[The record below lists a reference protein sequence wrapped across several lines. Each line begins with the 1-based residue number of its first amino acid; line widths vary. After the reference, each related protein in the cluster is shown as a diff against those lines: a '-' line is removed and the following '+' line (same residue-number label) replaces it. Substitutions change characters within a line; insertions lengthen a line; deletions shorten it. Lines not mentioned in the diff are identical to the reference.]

1 MNGEAAGSAWSF
13 VRLGGIF
20 PVDAFPVDGF
30 PGVFPEEALPP
41 PNELVALFGGLIA
54 P

>member
-13 VRLGGIF
+13 VRLGGI
-20 PVDAFPVDGF
+20 FPVDGF